1 VQTQLLERYPQADI
15 RVYVVWLPVL
25 PLDNNRVSVTE
36 TVTDSRA
43 THFWDNDRAVSDEL
57 GTAYGSDGAVVWDAV
72 FVFGPDA
79 EWGAKPPSPMDS
91 GAPVVSAMTDVEQAL
106 KPYLG

>member
-1 VQTQLLERYPQADI
+1 VQTRILERFPNADI

-36 TVTDSRA
+36 TLMDGRA
-43 THFWDNDRAVSDEL
+43 THFWDNDRTVSDEL
-57 GTAYGSDGAVVWDAV
+57 ATAYGNEGAVLWDAV

-79 EWGAKPPSPMDS
+79 KWGSTPPTPVGS
-91 GAPVVSAMTDVEQAL
+91 GAPVVDAISVVERTL
-106 KPYLG
+106 KPYLT